1 MAQENTVDSTKEG
14 GEKEEEEVGLPSVP
28 TQLLKLSQYLMMM
41 RRPMMHRLSER
52 EEDDY
57 LSNKQVFITYTKSIT
72 YF

>member
-1 MAQENTVDSTKEG
+1 VAQVNTVDSTKEG